1 MLGIKLGGAAAPL
14 AIALAPTVAIA
25 AIATMCA
32 GCAGT
37 ADPTVRALASRVT
50 HDPVTRVLAARVTPG
65 LVNVPNV
72 STPSGASYNDDL
84 PTPDVVSNGPEAC
97 GRGFESSPLWNQWP
111 RCPNPSPPAIAGR
124 GLLPTSD
131 STASA
136 ALVRPWEEVTVFA
149 WPCTAGPTA
158 GAIAGVRCR

>member
-1 MLGIKLGGAAAPL
+1 MLAIKLGGA
-14 AIALAPTVAIA
+14 IALLA
-25 AIATMCA
+25 MGA

-37 ADPTVRALASRVT
+37 ADPTLRALASRVT
-50 HDPVTRVLAARVTPG
+50 RDPITRAIAPRATPG

-97 GRGFESSPLWNQWP
+97 GRGFEHSPLWSQWP
-111 RCPNPSPPAIAGR
+111 PCPAPSPPAVAGR

-131 STASA
+131 GGASA

-149 WPCTAGPTA
+149 WPCAAGPTA
-158 GAIAGVRCR
+158 APIAGVRCR